1 MARYLS
7 GLCVAGLG
15 LCGGGW
21 LVVAAVAFG
30 GGTRAPGANQVNL
43 ATGCALIGVS
53 VAALGC
59 WSVAWRRRMR
69 ADGVLA
75 DRFGF
80 VSRRQARRN
89 RRELSRN
96 VRWTARMAR
105 RDARTAR
112 RAERA
117 LRGPRPA
124 VQAAGENQAELLSQL
139 QALLGPLLTGI
150 EASSARRPLNGTR
163 PPERAM
169 AAFDGEETW

>member
-1 MARYLS
+1 MMIRYLS

-21 LVVAAVAFG
+21 LVVAVMAFG
-30 GGTRAPGANQVNL
+30 GARVPGADQVNL
-43 ATGCALIGVS
+43 ATGYALMGVS

-89 RRELSRN
+89 RRELSRA
-96 VRWTARMAR
+96 VR
-105 RDARTAR
+105 RDAR
-112 RAERA
+112 
-117 LRGPRPA
+117 A
-124 VQAAGENQAELLSQL
+124 VRQAEHAAL
-139 QALLGPLLTGI
+139 LLGPLLASI
-150 EASSARRPLNGTR
+150 EAPPVRQPLNGAR
-163 PPERAM
+163 LPERAM
-169 AAFDGEETW
+169 AACEGEETW

>member
-1 MARYLS
+1 MMIRYLS

-15 LCGGGW
+15 LCGGGS
-21 LVVAAVAFG
+21 LVVVAVAFG
-30 GGTRAPGANQVNL
+30 GGTRAPGADQVNL

-80 VSRRQARRN
+80 VSRRRARRS
-89 RRELSRN
+89 RRELSRD
-96 VRWTARMAR
+96 VQWT
-105 RDARTAR
+105 
-112 RAERA
+112 
-117 LRGPRPA
+117 A
-124 VQAAGENQAELLSQL
+124 VQAAAGSPAELLCQL
-139 QALLGPLLTGI
+139 QALLGPLLTAV
-150 EASSARRPLNGTR
+150 EAPSARRPLNGAR
-163 PPERAM
+163 PPEPAM